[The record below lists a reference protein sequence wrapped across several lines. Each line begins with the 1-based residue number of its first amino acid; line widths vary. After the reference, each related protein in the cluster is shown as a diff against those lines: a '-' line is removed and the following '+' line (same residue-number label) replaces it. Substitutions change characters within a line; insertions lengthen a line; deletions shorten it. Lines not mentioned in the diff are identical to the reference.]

1 MRPKGQL
8 RIEIDKQIIKSGAD
22 RLELPTRSAL
32 RELTELNLEIKKI
45 EACCT
50 IPEWLEQKIV

>member
-1 MRPKGQL
+1 M
-8 RIEIDKQIIKSGAD
+8 RIEIDKQVIKSGAD
-22 RLELPTRSAL
+22 RMELPTKSAL

-50 IPEWLEQKIV
+50 IPEWLE